1 MSLEVVNQD
10 TVLDRALALARDAKA
25 RVWITSPW
33 ITARAVGLL
42 LQDVLPRVRSG
53 ELDVRLVY
61 RVKEPT
67 DLEITDLD
75 ALKSLED
82 AGCQVRYSTRLH
94 AKLVLVDDQAA
105 IVSSSNL
112 TATAGYGVEVPAS
125 WRNEELGLLVVDE
138 PQVLTDL
145 SRQFLAIWEAATS
158 IEPDTIG
165 IAMDFPTVRAFN
177 FVAIRE
183 VRLGEYAMA
192 RDADGEP
199 VVGRI
204 SEVTAY
210 NRSFPRMN
218 QAMWVTQGYA
228 PPHDHRGPVQVPDL
242 QSLFSH
248 PSKEHGFLVAKTFF
262 EPESV
267 FRIAKVEVLKH
278 LRNGRLVAP
287 SVPIVPGSD
296 VTRATPELLRMLLGE
311 GDVPIGTVLHHPE
324 AEVLLRG
331 REILSKHLAV
341 LGMTGSG
348 KSNALKLLVRNLL
361 RSAGYEDLR
370 VVVVDT
376 HGEYAPIAATLARDP
391 VIVDVELRR
400 SVLDG
405 QVVKE
410 LLQLPRRDETLIRKV
425 GEIADRLAG
434 GSSLGD
440 LLEALEDEASLGG
453 PVPAKLRRLAQVA
466 RGRDDLCLWPEEGAR
481 IVGPGGEPED
491 LSRPALYILDL
502 RKTAELEVRSAKAAA
517 LIRRIFD
524 AAKETGGACPALIVL
539 DEAQNYAPEQQ
550 TGWLTRARPSFD
562 AIFAVASE
570 GRKFNVGLVVST
582 QRPARV
588 NKDILSQCNTHMIF
602 RVANVE
608 DLQAIAGSFE
618 AASQPLLAELPGFDT
633 GVCVVGGTAVGMVT
647 RIEVP
652 LFDPEAAGEAAG

>member
-1 MSLEVVNQD
+1 MGLSVVNQD
-10 TVLDRALALARDAKA
+10 TVLERALELARGAK
-25 RVWITSPW
+25 RRIWVTSPW
-33 ITARAVGLL
+33 ITSRAVNLL
-42 LQDVLPRVRSG
+42 LQDALPRVRAE
-53 ELDVRLVY
+53 ELEVRIVY

-75 ALKSLED
+75 ALKALED
-82 AGCQVRYSTRLH
+82 AGCEVRYSTRLH
-94 AKLVLVDDQAA
+94 AKLVLVDERAA

-112 TATAGYGVEVPAS
+112 TATAGYGLDLPAA
-125 WRNEELGLLVVDE
+125 WRNEELGILVEDQ
-138 PQVLTDL
+138 PAVLADL
-145 SRQFLAIWEAATS
+145 EQQFLAIWEAATS
-158 IEPDTIG
+158 IRPETIG
-165 IAMDFPTVRAFN
+165 VAMDFPSVRTFS
-177 FVAIRE
+177 FVAIRD
-183 VRLGEYAMA
+183 VRLGEYATA

-228 PPHDHRGPVQVPDL
+228 PPEDQRGPVEVPDL

-248 PSKEHGFLVAKTFF
+248 PSKERGFLVAKTFF

-376 HGEYAPIAATLARDP
+376 HGEYAPVAEALARDP

-400 SVLDG
+400 SLLDE

-410 LLQLPRRDETLIRKV
+410 LLGLPRRDEALIRKV
-425 GEIADRLAG
+425 GEIADRLRE

-440 LLEALEDEASLGG
+440 LLGALEDEASLGG
-453 PVPAKLRRLAQVA
+453 PVAAKLRRLAEVA
-466 RGRDDLCLWPEEGAR
+466 RGRDDLCVWPEEGAR
-481 IVGPGGEPED
+481 IVRPGGEPED
-491 LSRPALYILDL
+491 LSRPTLYILDL
-502 RKTAELEVRSAKAAA
+502 RETAELEARSAKAAA

-524 AAKETGGACPALIVL
+524 AGKETGGAFPALIVL

-550 TGWLTRARPSFD
+550 TGWLTRTRPSFD

-588 NKDILSQCNTHMIF
+588 NKDILSQCNTYMIF

-647 RIEVP
+647 RVEVP
-652 LFDPEAAGEAAG
+652 LFAPEAPGEGAG